1 MSQKLFIQGPHR
13 LSGEVTVSG
22 AKNAVLPMLMAAVLT
37 AEEVTYT
44 NVPEISDVNLSQ
56 SLLESIGCKVDRT
69 GDSIKIATPVISCC
83 EPPVALI
90 KSFRASFWILAPLL
104 ARYGKAKVFLPGG
117 DIIGKRPVDIHL
129 EGLASMGAKITMENS
144 VVIAEAPSGGLRP
157 TTFHLNFPSVGAT
170 HQLLLAAALTPGKSV
185 FTNVAR
191 EPEVVA
197 LANLLIG
204 MGAEIIGAGTERI
217 EVIGKKNLHSTKTK
231 LIGDRIEAA
240 TYILATVATRG
251 ELVINGFDPKHL
263 GKFLDILTEMGVNYT
278 CNNHSMVVKA
288 PEIIKAV
295 NVETA
300 PFPGLATDIQAQL
313 MSCLTVANGQSTISE
328 KIYESRF
335 AHVAELNKMGAK
347 IQIEGALARISGVAC
362 LRGTTVKGHD
372 IRAAA
377 AILIAGLVAEGE
389 TVIQDAEHL
398 MRGYSKLMEKLIALE
413 CQVSLNQHAHSLESN
428 VGC

>member
-1 MSQKLFIQGPHR
+1 MSQKMYIQGPHR
-13 LSGEVTVSG
+13 LSGEVTVGG
-22 AKNAVLPMLMAAVLT
+22 AKNAVLPMLMASVLT
-37 AEEVTYT
+37 GESVTYT
-44 NVPEISDVNLSQ
+44 NVPEISDVILSQ
-56 SLLESIGCKVDRT
+56 SLLESIGCYVERQ
-69 GDSIKIATPVISCC
+69 GDSMKISTPLITNC

-104 ARYGKAKVFLPGG
+104 ARFGKAKVFLPGG

-129 EGLASMGAKITMENS
+129 EGLASMGAKISLENS
-144 VVIAEAPSGGLRP
+144 VVIAEAPVQGLQP
-157 TTFHLNFPSVGAT
+157 TNFNLAFPSVGAT
-170 HQLLLAAALTPGKSV
+170 HQLLLASALTPGKSV

-197 LANLLIG
+197 LANLLNS
-204 MGAEIIGAGTERI
+204 MGAQITGAGTDRI
-217 EVIGKKNLHSTKTK
+217 EVIGKKVLHHAETK

-240 TYILATVATRG
+240 TYILATVATKG
-251 ELVINGFDPKHL
+251 ELLINGFDPKHL
-263 GKFLDILTEMGVNYT
+263 GKFLDILTAMGVNYT

-288 PEIIKAV
+288 PQKILPV
-295 NVETA
+295 SVETA

-313 MSCLTVANGQSTISE
+313 MACLSIAEGQSVISE

-335 AHVAELNKMGAK
+335 AHVAELNKMGARITVEGPVAK
-347 IQIEGALARISGVAC
+347 ITGVPHLVAAS
-362 LRGTTVKGHD
+362 VKGHD

-377 AILIAGLVAEGE
+377 AILIAGLVAEGQ

-398 MRGYSKLMEKLIALE
+398 MRGYSKLLEKLLSLD
-413 CQVSLNQHAHSLESN
+413 CQVSLDQEAQSLESY